1 MESALIDE
9 TSARFLGK
17 WKRLVSTTNWEK
29 GRILS
34 QWRQALLESGAA
46 SSEYSDDAWSQ
57 RVGGISPQ
65 HVGRLR
71 RVFERFGQ
79 VKDTYAGLYWSHFQA
94 AAEWDD
100 AELWLEGAVQNGWS
114 ISQMRRQRWETL
126 GSLETPPAD
135 NGASALDEWDTD
147 ADADVFDEPAD
158 HPEHVP
164 SADDY
169 PAETTDRR
177 RRDEAA
183 GDDSADENP
192 RPSRGNELAG
202 DAPSGTAA
210 QPVRPF
216 AHLPKLPDDVSEAF
230 EAFKLS
236 ILRHKLSGWEEISR
250 DDLLAT
256 LDALKELAIAG

>member
-9 TSARFLGK
+9 TSQRFLGK

-34 QWRQALLESGAA
+34 EWRQALLESGAA
-46 SSEYSDDAWSQ
+46 SSEYSDEAWSQ

-71 RVFERFGQ
+71 RVFERFGP

-94 AAEWDD
+94 AADWDD

-126 GSLETPPAD
+126 GSLETPPPDSDAAGAD
-135 NGASALDEWDTD
+135 DWDTD
-147 ADADVFDEPAD
+147 ADADVFDEPTHDGAQA
-158 HPEHVP
+158 P
-164 SADDY
+164 SDDDRPAATAERKRRDQADD
-169 PAETTDRR
+169 
-177 RRDEAA
+177 
-183 GDDSADENP
+183 DDSDDENP
-192 RPSRGNELAG
+192 RPSHGNELAG
-202 DAPSGTAA
+202 DAVGSAA
-210 QPVRPF
+210 AEPVRPF

-236 ILRHKLSGWEEISR
+236 ILRHKLSGWEEISL
-250 DDLLAT
+250 DDMLAT
-256 LDALKELAIAG
+256 LDALKELALAG